1 MANDFPA
8 APRIEGL
15 TSLDVKPMFVADRRT
30 GRRAIFP
37 VYHYRDDA
45 TGELILVTEDHYE
58 AILDK
63 LIAMGAFG
71 PKRGQA

>member
-1 MANDFPA
+1 MPNDFPA

-15 TSLDVKPMFVADRRT
+15 TNLDVKPIFFADRRT
-30 GRRAIFP
+30 GQRTVFP

-71 PKRGQA
+71 PKGGRA